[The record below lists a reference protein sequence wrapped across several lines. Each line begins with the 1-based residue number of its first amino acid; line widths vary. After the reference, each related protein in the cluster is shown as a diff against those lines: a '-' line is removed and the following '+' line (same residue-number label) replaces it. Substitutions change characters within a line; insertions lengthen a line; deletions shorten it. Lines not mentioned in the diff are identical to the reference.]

1 MLVQKP
7 SAKRLAK
14 FIRTMLTKGCTNSK
28 TFASYAQLSARKQQ
42 TKVFKLSRIG
52 VWQREAARVQII
64 MMVKTREIDNDFA
77 YRRVYFRLNA

>member
-28 TFASYAQLSARKQQ
+28 TFASYAQLSARKQP
-42 TKVFKLSRIG
+42 KVFKLSRIG